1 MNLKFIGR
9 GRTETKGLSGQPWS
23 RRSWAAKRRA
33 GERDAARFFS
43 AIASN
48 KQQPL
53 WYPST
58 LISRW
63 APPGRADGP
72 EGTGNGLRCYCL
84 SLQDSDSRKAF
95 QSSFR
100 RGTQR
105 QQRDS
110 EELYTWLGSPI
121 FYETLRSYARTAT
134 RSFNNFNTRLA
145 AAVAG
150 HCYGPGRLMEFI
162 NFKAGFQVRG
172 LATVGVAKLASPT
185 LLLPWL
191 QAGLGTALRTST
203 IMTRIRSVLWQ
214 LCIYMQK
221 HALSS
226 HSHIYATGAYT
237 CLYMHI
243 ICI

>member
-1 MNLKFIGR
+1 MVSIDSDQPLSAARSRRRPRGHGEWLTVLRSESSRLRLSKGFPVKFPQSDSEAAEGLGGALYLTGKPYILWYDAIIRPHSNAKFQQLQCQAGCRR
-9 GRTETKGLSGQPWS
+9 GR
-23 RRSWAAKRRA
+23 
-33 GERDAARFFS
+33 
-43 AIASN
+43 
-48 KQQPL
+48 PL
-53 WYPST
+53 
-58 LISRW
+58 LI
-63 APPGRADGP
+63 
-72 EGTGNGLRCYCL
+72 
-84 SLQDSDSRKAF
+84 F
-95 QSSFR
+95 
-100 RGTQR
+100 
-105 QQRDS
+105 
-110 EELYTWLGSPI
+110 
-121 FYETLRSYARTAT
+121 
-134 RSFNNFNTRLA
+134 
-145 AAVAG
+145 
-150 HCYGPGRLMEFI
+150 CYGPGHVMEFI

-172 LATVGVAKLASPT
+172 LATVGVAKLATPT